1 MVCRKKKKTRKN
13 IEGKLFKRNV
23 INLLWLVI
31 FIWLAVVGWD
41 YVVNVQNMQ
50 ILRRA
55 NMSELLKSAQA
66 IFKLNSQ
73 WNKVIGRIK
82 TEIIG
87 ENFELQDKID
97 EIVKEEFADEKS
109 DGS

>member
-1 MVCRKKKKTRKN
+1 
-13 IEGKLFKRNV
+13 
-23 INLLWLVI
+23 
-31 FIWLAVVGWD
+31 
-41 YVVNVQNMQ
+41 
-50 ILRRA
+50 
-55 NMSELLKSAQA
+55 MSELLKSAQA